1 MRLVPLGRETLPD
14 LYELFRRIE
23 TFDQIPIVTPW
34 EEIAEM
40 ADDPHVDLPND
51 SRLALDDDQA
61 VGFCHVIRRP
71 GESDHARA
79 FLVGGV
85 DPHYRRRGI
94 GSTLFSWQMQ
104 RGAEILRQDSPTVPR
119 FLRTFAFDF
128 EKEAIALYERHGL
141 APIRYF
147 AELIRPLAEPV
158 AELTVPGI
166 DIVPWEEARSEEARL
181 LMNLAFRDH
190 WGSTPRDRAAWDHL
204 VGGTGTRLDLSYLA
218 LAGDR
223 LVGVTINSHYP
234 SDQEVTGR
242 RDGWIG
248 HLGTHP
254 EFRKRGIASA
264 LIERSCAHFSE
275 SGFNHAM
282 IGVDSDSLTGAYRL
296 YESLGFRPLHRQVQ
310 HQIEV

>member
-1 MRLVPLGRETLPD
+1 MKLVPLEPEQLPD
-14 LYELFRRIE
+14 LYELYRKIE
-23 TFDQIPIVTPW
+23 VFDQIPIVTPW

-40 ADDPHVDLPND
+40 ADDPHLDLPND
-51 SRLALDDDQA
+51 GRLAVADKKI
-61 VGFCHVIRRP
+61 VGFCQVLRRP

-85 DPHYRRRGI
+85 DPEYRRRGI
-94 GSTLFSWQMQ
+94 GRSLLSWEME
-104 RGAEILRQDSPTVPR
+104 RGTQVLRRDSPNVPR

-128 EKEAIALYERHGL
+128 EKDAIDLYERHGL
-141 APIRYF
+141 TPIRYF
-147 AELIRPLAEPV
+147 AELIRPLGEPV
-158 AELTVPGI
+158 AERPVAGI
-166 DIVPWEEARSEEARL
+166 DIVAWEEARSEDARL

-204 VGGTGTRLDLSYLA
+204 TRGTGTRLDLSYLA
-218 LAGDR
+218 MAGDR
-223 LVGVTINSHYP
+223 LVGVTVNAHYP
-234 SDQEVTGR
+234 SDQEITGR
-242 RDGWIG
+242 RDGWIN

-264 LIERSCAHFSE
+264 LIERSCAHFQE
-275 SGFNHAM
+275 AGFDHAM

-296 YESLGFRPLHRQVQ
+296 YESLGFSPLNRQVQ

>member
-1 MRLVPLGRETLPD
+1 MLSD
-14 LYELFRRIE
+14 LYDLYRKIE
-23 TFDQIPIVTPW
+23 IFDQIPIVTPW

-40 ADDPHVDLPND
+40 ADDPHLDLPND
-51 SRLALDDDQA
+51 GRLALIDDQV
-61 VGFCHVIRRP
+61 VGFCQVLRRP

-85 DPHYRRRGI
+85 NPDYRRRGI
-94 GSTLFSWQMQ
+94 GSALLSWEME
-104 RGAEILRQDSPTVPR
+104 RGTEVLRRDSPNVPR

-128 EKEAIALYERHGL
+128 EKDAIALYERHGL
-141 APIRYF
+141 TPIRYF

-158 AELTVPGI
+158 PARSVPGI
-166 DIVPWEEARSEEARL
+166 DIVAWEEGRSEEARL

-204 VGGTGTRLDLSYLA
+204 IGGTGTRLDLSYMA
-218 LAGDR
+218 IAGDH
-223 LVGVTINSHYP
+223 LVGVTLNAHYP
-234 SDQEVTGR
+234 SDQEITGR
-242 RDGWIG
+242 RDGWFG

-254 EFRKRGIASA
+254 EFRKRGIGSA
-264 LIERSCAHFSE
+264 LIEQSCTQFSE
-275 SGFNHAM
+275 AGFDHAM
-282 IGVDSDSLTGAYRL
+282 IGVDSASLTGAYRL

>member
-1 MRLVPLGRETLPD
+1 MKLIPLEQEMLPALYD
-14 LYELFRRIE
+14 LYRRIE
-23 TFDQIPIVTPW
+23 IFDQIPIVTPW

-40 ADDPHVDLPND
+40 ADDPHLDLPND
-51 SRLALDDDQA
+51 GRLALIDDQV

-85 DPHYRRRGI
+85 DPDYRRQGI
-94 GSTLFSWQMQ
+94 GSALLSWEMD
-104 RGAEILRQDSPTVPR
+104 RGAQILRRESPHVPR

-128 EKEAIALYERHGL
+128 EQAAIALYERHGL
-141 APIRYF
+141 TPIRSF
-147 AELIRPLAEPV
+147 AELIRPLHEPV
-158 AELTVPGI
+158 PTRPVPGI
-166 DIVPWEEARSEEARL
+166 DIVSWEDGRYEEARL
-181 LMNLAFRDH
+181 LLNLAFRDH
-190 WGSTPRDRAAWDHL
+190 WGSTPRDGAAWDHFIR
-204 VGGTGTRLDLSYLA
+204 GTGTRLDLSCMA

-223 LVGVTINSHYP
+223 LVGVTVNAHFP
-234 SDQEVTGR
+234 SDQEITGR

-264 LIERSCAHFSE
+264 LIERSCAQFSE
-275 SGFNHAM
+275 AGFDHAL
-282 IGVDSDSLTGAYRL
+282 IGVDSASLTGAYRL

>member
-1 MRLVPLGRETLPD
+1 MRLVPIEPGMLRD
-14 LYELFRRIE
+14 LYELYRKIE
-23 TFDQIPIVTPW
+23 IFDQIPIVTPW

-40 ADDPHVDLPND
+40 ADDPHLDLSNDGRMAVVDN
-51 SRLALDDDQA
+51 RA
-61 VGFCHVIRRP
+61 VGFCNVLRRP

-85 DPHYRRRGI
+85 DPDHRRQGI
-94 GSTLFSWQMQ
+94 GTALFSWQME
-104 RGAEILRQDSPTVPR
+104 RGADALRMDSPNVPR

-128 EKEAIALYERHGL
+128 ELDTMALYERHGL

-147 AELIRPLAEPV
+147 AELIRPLPDSISV
-158 AELTVPGI
+158 PTVTDI
-166 DIVPWEEARSEEARL
+166 DIIPWQDERSEEARL
-181 LMNLAFRDH
+181 LMNLAFSDH
-190 WGSTPRDRAAWDHL
+190 WGSTPRDEAAWEHL
-204 VGGTGTRLDLSYLA
+204 IRGSGTRLDLSYLA
-218 LAGDR
+218 MTDER
-223 LVGVTINSHYP
+223 IVGISLNSHYP
-234 SDQEVTGR
+234 SDQQITGR

-264 LIERSCAHFSE
+264 LIERSCAHFHE
-275 SGFNHAM
+275 AGFDQAM
-282 IGVDSDSLTGAYRL
+282 LGVDSDSLTGAHRL